1 MIEIRLMCLKIRM
14 MMKVVVRKNKV
25 RKMIKKRNKERL
37 KENKVKL
44 TKMML

>member
-1 MIEIRLMCLKIRM
+1 M
-14 MMKVVVRKNKV
+14 MMKVVVRKKKV
-25 RKMIKKRNKERL
+25 KKMIKKRNKERL